1 VPADGRRR
9 ALTPATRAAAI
20 PARRRTRISNGCST
34 LLRVRQPS
42 LFSEQARAPL
52 TADLAGVLCAQ
63 GQVYGFGRGVAARL
77 SVVVD
82 APWRA
87 AELER
92 ACALREL
99 VAERGS
105 TEEGRSVVR
114 TAFVAELVPLAAA
127 WTRGAVKSVP
137 AGLQLDGATLRTW
150 ALAAGSR
157 DGRGYVLRLD
167 PHAPGMH
174 GPLAAALAAAGLAPA
189 LLGPR
194 GGGPALRVTGRRRVA
209 RLAELL
215 GEPPADAPAGGWP
228 G

>member
-1 VPADGRRR
+1 MPPDGRRGR
-9 ALTPATRAAAI
+9 ALTPDA
-20 PARRRTRISNGCST
+20 ARRAPRDSNDCST
-34 LLRVRQPS
+34 LLPVRQPS

-63 GQVYGFGRGVAARL
+63 GQVHGFGRGVAARL
-77 SVVVD
+77 SAVVD

-87 AELER
+87 AELAR
-92 ACALREL
+92 ACALRNL

-105 TEEGRSVVR
+105 TEEGHPVVR

-127 WTRGAVKSVP
+127 WTRGAVKSLP
-137 AGLQLDGATLRTW
+137 AGLQLDGAMLRTW
-150 ALAAGSR
+150 ALAAGAR

-167 PHAPGMH
+167 PHAAGTH
-174 GPLAAALAAAGLAPA
+174 APLAAALAAAGLAPA

-194 GGGPALRVTGRRRVA
+194 GGGPALRVSGRRRVA
-209 RLAELL
+209 RLAELV
-215 GEPPADAPAGGWP
+215 GEPPADAPADGWP